1 MTQLMLPK
9 TDELRTGKKY
19 YEVTC
24 WMIIILANFLRLLD
38 PLLQV
43 SVVSVTDRTYKNPTV
58 GFLDPVGTR

>member
-1 MTQLMLPK
+1 
-9 TDELRTGKKY
+9 
-19 YEVTC
+19 
-24 WMIIILANFLRLLD
+24 MIIILANFLRLLD